1 MGASGN
7 EFVWEG
13 VAEFD
18 VSEEG
23 GELLELG
30 FSFNEHR
37 VFEENAERQVQL
49 ELKREEE
56 VFKQKLLAKSRLVFG
71 SCAHR
76 AEQTA

>member
-30 FSFNEHR
+30 FSFDEHR

-49 ELKREEE
+49 EL
-56 VFKQKLLAKSRLVFG
+56 
-71 SCAHR
+71 
-76 AEQTA
+76 